1 MVLQFIETAPL
12 WQLAVLSFALMLFA
26 WEGGGLLQARLRA
39 LVHKDDVQDEGY
51 ILSGIL
57 GLLALLIAFTFGL
70 ALDRYETRRELVV
83 TEANA
88 LGTAWLRTSLLDD
101 PAPLRAALKDYAK
114 ARVDF
119 SLAPPHALAKAHAAA
134 NARQV
139 RLWDEAISA
148 LGNQKASPLAPTVL
162 APINDAIDVAATRA
176 AALDARLPAS
186 VAVILGLYALISAGM
201 LGYVVARAG
210 SRQRAA
216 SILLFMMVTLSFI
229 LIEDLDRARDGAIQ
243 VSQQPMIDALA
254 AMT

>member
-1 MVLQFIETAPL
+1 MILQFIETAPL
-12 WQLAVLSFALMLFA
+12 WQLAVLSFALMLGS
-26 WEGGGLLQARLRA
+26 WEVGRLLQARLARQ
-39 LVHKDDVQDEGY
+39 LHKDDVPDEGY

-88 LGTAWLRTSLLDD
+88 LGTAWLRTSLIDN

-114 ARVDF
+114 ARVAF
-119 SLAPPHALAKAHAAA
+119 SLANASQLSAAHAAA
-134 NARQV
+134 NAKQEK
-139 RLWDEAISA
+139 LWAEAVAA
-148 LGNQKASPLAPTVL
+148 LGDQRTTALASTVL
-162 APINDAIDVAATRA
+162 APINEAIDTAATRA

-186 VAVILGLYALISAGM
+186 VALILGLYALISAGM
-201 LGYVVARAG
+201 LGYVVAKNG
-210 SRQRAA
+210 GNQRAA
-216 SILLFMMVTLSFI
+216 SLLLFMMVTLSFL

-243 VSQQPMIDALA
+243 VPQQPMLEALA

>member
-1 MVLQFIETAPL
+1 MILQFIETAPL
-12 WQLAVLSFALMLFA
+12 WQLAILSFVLMLLA
-26 WEGGGLLQARLRA
+26 WECGGQLQARLSRA
-39 LVHKDDVQDEGY
+39 AHKDDVQDEGY

-88 LGTAWLRTSLLDD
+88 LGTAWLRTSLLDN
-101 PAPLRAALKDYAK
+101 PAPLRAALRDYTR
-114 ARVDF
+114 ARVAF
-119 SLAPPHALAKAHAAA
+119 SLAPAHQRTEAHAAA
-134 NARQV
+134 NAKQV
-139 RLWDEAISA
+139 KVWDEAMAA
-148 LGNQKASPLAPTVL
+148 LGDQKASPLAPAL
-162 APINDAIDVAATRA
+162 LGPINEAIDTAATRA

-186 VAVILGLYALISAGM
+186 VEVILGLYALISAGM

-216 SILLFMMVTLSFI
+216 SVLLFMMVTLSFI

-243 VSQQPMIDALA
+243 VSQQPMVDALA